1 MIEMTAR
8 EVAGTVQGRL
18 AGVED
23 ASAITVTSVITDS
36 REASPGALFVAI
48 AGERTDGHDH
58 AAAALAAGA
67 SLVLAEREIRD
78 ERGATIPTVIVPDS
92 TRALGDSARS
102 VVARLRQEHG
112 MRVVAVTGS
121 VGKTT
126 TKDLLAQVFGYF
138 GQVVAPLRSFNNEV
152 GLPMTALRADEAT
165 ATLVLEMGADAPGN
179 ISYLTSI
186 APLDIACVLVVGR
199 AHLGGMGGIDGVA
212 AEKRTILDGLVP
224 GGVAV
229 LNADDDRVAAMAGE
243 AGHVLTFG
251 RAEGAQV
258 RAENVT
264 TVSARPRFDLVHG
277 AERARVDL
285 QLVGSTT

>member
-92 TRALGDSARS
+92 TRALGDLARS

-224 GGVAV
+224 GEW
-229 LNADDDRVAAMAGE
+229 RCSMP
-243 AGHVLTFG
+243 
-251 RAEGAQV
+251 
-258 RAENVT
+258 T
-264 TVSARPRFDLVHG
+264 TTGSRRW
-277 AERARVDL
+277 RARL
-285 QLVGSTT
+285 ATC